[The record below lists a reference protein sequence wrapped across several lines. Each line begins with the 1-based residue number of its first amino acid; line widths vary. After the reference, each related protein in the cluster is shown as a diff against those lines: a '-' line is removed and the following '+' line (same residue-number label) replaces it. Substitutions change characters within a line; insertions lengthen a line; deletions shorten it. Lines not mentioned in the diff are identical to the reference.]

1 MSLFDKWKNKYSDT
15 KMFKYYDMLSIII
28 FGLYCLTIILVNP
41 YYDIN
46 DLKASNFQIIMFIL
60 YVFVPTFIVFC
71 ILIYDKQHDLS
82 DVFSITIIFDISLIT
97 ISLFLSASIMAIN
110 IFNLKVVDE
119 YTDKYRVT
127 DVIKQG
133 TSKCILITEN
143 IFNKIDYIDCNKFK
157 PEVIVDIIKNKE
169 YFVTTTIEKGFMKKE
184 YITVKYR
191 SNLD

>member
-1 MSLFDKWKNKYSDT
+1 MSLFDKWKNKYGDT
-15 KMFKYYDMLSIII
+15 KMFKYYDMISVVI
-28 FGLYCLTIILVNP
+28 FGLYCLTVVLVHP
-41 YYDIN
+41 YYAIN
-46 DLKASNFQIIMFIL
+46 DLSPSNFQMSMFIL

-82 DVFSITIIFDISLIT
+82 EVFSITILFDVSLMV

-110 IFNLKVVDE
+110 VFNSKVVDE
-119 YTDKYRVT
+119 YTDKYHVT

-143 IFNKIDYIDCNKFK
+143 VFSKIDYIDCNKFK
-157 PEVIVDIIKNKE
+157 PEVIIDVIKNKE
-169 YFVTTTIEKGFMKKE
+169 YFVTTTVEKGFAKKE
-184 YITVKYR
+184 YVTVKYR

>member
-1 MSLFDKWKNKYSDT
+1 MSLFDKWKNKYGDT
-15 KMFKYYDMLSIII
+15 KMFKYYDMLSVII
-28 FGLYCLTIILVNP
+28 FGLYCLTIILANP

-46 DLKASNFQIIMFIL
+46 DLKASNFQITMFIL

-110 IFNLKVVDE
+110 IFNLKVIDE
-119 YTDKYRVT
+119 YTDKYHVT

-143 IFNKIDYIDCNKFK
+143 VFNKIDYIDCNKFK
-157 PEVIVDIIKNKE
+157 PEVIVDVIKNKE